1 MSKES
6 IKGTI
11 NANIYQN
18 GRGLIDAI
26 KLNLVLKAMVDNEY
40 EEIDDLIQE
49 LSDKASVEISDQ
61 NDRQVEKKVNA
72 LIDAFA
78 DLITKIV
85 FWSGVPYQIPQE
97 LKEHLKLSAHDTK
110 TFAYGLSFPL
120 ELK

>member
-6 IKGTI
+6 IKTTI
-11 NANIYQN
+11 DENIYQN
-18 GRGLIDAI
+18 GRGLITGI
-26 KLNLVLKAMVDNEY
+26 VMNYVLKNIVDNEY
-40 EEIDDLIQE
+40 GEIDGLIQE

-61 NDRQVEKKVNA
+61 NDRLVEKKVNA
-72 LIDAFA
+72 LLDAFA

-120 ELK
+120 DLK

>member
-1 MSKES
+1 MSRS
-6 IKGTI
+6 TI
-11 NANIYQN
+11 EAIIVSNIRQN
-18 GRGLIDAI
+18 GQQLITGQV
-26 KLNLVLKAMVDNEY
+26 LQNVLKEMVENEY
-40 EEIDDLIQE
+40 QE

-61 NDRQVEKKVNA
+61 NDRLVEKKVNA
-72 LIDAFA
+72 LLDAFA